1 MKNAIITAA
10 TKGMGRAIAIAF
22 AKENVNLAICARTE
36 NDLAAFKAELAA
48 INPDIKVF
56 TAAIDVS
63 LKEQL
68 LAFAAKA
75 ESELGAI
82 DIIVNNAGTYIPTA
96 ILDDADDT
104 LDVSLGINLKPAY
117 LLYRYFGKKMVAAGS
132 GHIFNICSV
141 ASVNPVVSAGSY
153 SVTKFA
159 LLGLTKVM
167 RLEMQQHGVKV
178 TAIIPGST
186 LTNSWDGVQ
195 VDKDSMVLPEDIAS
209 AVINIYKMSPGANV
223 DEIVIKPAG
232 GQI

>member
-36 NDLAAFKAELAA
+36 KDLAAFKTELLS
-48 INPDIKVF
+48 INPNIKVV

-63 LKEQL
+63 KKDQL
-68 LAFAAKA
+68 LSFAEKA
-75 ESELGAI
+75 EELGSI
-82 DIIVNNAGTYIPTA
+82 NIMVNNAGTFIPTA
-96 ILDDADDT
+96 ILDDEDDT
-104 LDVSLGINLKPAY
+104 MDTCLDINLKSAY
-117 LLYRYFGKKMVAAGS
+117 LLYRYFGKKMIAAGL

-141 ASVNPVVSAGSY
+141 ASVNPVVAAGSY

-186 LTNSWDGVQ
+186 LTASWDGAQ
-195 VDKDSMVLPEDIAS
+195 VDKDAMVLPEDIAS

-223 DEIVIKPAG
+223 DEFVIKPAG